1 MPSSYV
7 DVNPAADPQAG
18 PFHLALAKKAKLT
31 SPTAVIDGVLKNIVT
46 VASINKRYAILH
58 ARGSASVYVSRDDFL
73 PIQDNDLKRRL
84 AAEVVVAGTKNDQ
97 PIYKSAFSYWTG
109 HADRHVYRTVE
120 FTSREVAP
128 DVYNLFHGLGVTPRR
143 GHCGKILTHIREV
156 ICSGDPVANEAML
169 SLLAWQIQ
177 NIGKPSRTVV
187 VLKSEKHQVG
197 KGQLLAELMAPIYG
211 PSGFAPSTMDQVL
224 GRFNDCI
231 RGRAFIFLDEVLF
244 GGDKRSANGIKSL
257 STSTS
262 VGIETKGLPIVTCP
276 VAVNFWLATNHENAA
291 HIEESDERYWV
302 LNVSEHRRGDH
313 AYFTALS
320 NEIKDGG
327 REAFADLLLHRD
339 ISKFVPWR
347 DCPKNNSAKRDMI
360 RHSVNPYDARKWIED
375 CCNTECLIGRR
386 TTEGA
391 WHPWVE
397 GTEHPFAVLSAAY
410 VEWQKGV
417 KSPVAPGPTPTGGL
431 GEILNSAGFVGRRAT
446 HGERVRVL
454 PSTTE
459 CLAKLWE

>member
-1 MPSSYV
+1 
-7 DVNPAADPQAG
+7 
-18 PFHLALAKKAKLT
+18 
-31 SPTAVIDGVLKNIVT
+31 
-46 VASINKRYAILH
+46 
-58 ARGSASVYVSRDDFL
+58 
-73 PIQDNDLKRRL
+73 
-84 AAEVVVAGTKNDQ
+84 
-97 PIYKSAFSYWTG
+97 
-109 HADRHVYRTVE
+109 
-120 FTSREVAP
+120 
-128 DVYNLFHGLGVTPRR
+128 
-143 GHCGKILTHIREV
+143 
-156 ICSGDPVANEAML
+156 
-169 SLLAWQIQ
+169 
-177 NIGKPSRTVV
+177 
-187 VLKSEKHQVG
+187 
-197 KGQLLAELMAPIYG
+197 
-211 PSGFAPSTMDQVL
+211 
-224 GRFNDCI
+224 
-231 RGRAFIFLDEVLF
+231 
-244 GGDKRSANGIKSL
+244 
-257 STSTS
+257 
-262 VGIETKGLPIVTCP
+262 